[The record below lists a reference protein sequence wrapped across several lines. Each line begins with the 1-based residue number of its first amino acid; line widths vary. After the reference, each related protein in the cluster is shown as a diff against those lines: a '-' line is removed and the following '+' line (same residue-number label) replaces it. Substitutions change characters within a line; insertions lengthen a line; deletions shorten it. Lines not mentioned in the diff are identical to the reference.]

1 MSLYSGLNYGEE
13 VHVHGELDAIL
24 KGYLDAVVSNPNK
37 KLSTAWLRG
46 YDGILNAYLG
56 EKPEK
61 FTWQGKEYTPMTFAT
76 DACGLNMDDYVSLT
90 SFTHHPFYT
99 QFALEVEDNWIGEMS
114 YNLPLDELMVYST
127 KRSTKA
133 TLSPGDQTFLKS
145 VSHATAWLLF
155 RT

>member
-114 YNLPLDELMVYST
+114 YNLPLDELMEIGVSLPLI
-127 KRSTKA
+127 KRDFHTFAFHFSKVKENC
-133 TLSPGDQTFLKS
+133 GDQINCK
-145 VSHATAWLLF
+145 
-155 RT
+155 